1 MGDHIVSSEGLGA
14 IPTSMP
20 ERRGPRRICA
30 FSQRLGV
37 FAIRAYFRALT
48 VAVPEVL
55 ELGADYFGEEAPE
68 PLALRRRRGQGHG
81 EGFRQQLLQRDVQRA
96 GKAVHVAQAQL
107 GAAAEHVA
115 DRSMADADLPFE
127 VADGAPAAFDEHL
140 QGFPQAFEIAHE
152 GHSSAGVG
160 GRSPSFAV
168 FWKYEIPGPA
178 RAARQPGPS
187 PGPPGAGVRIFTI
200 ESSRKQEAKRTI
212 DSWGGFAAEG
222 PVALRLRWME
232 GSILQS
238 LGQLEEAGAAL
249 RQSRDGLSI
258 LGLKRFTAM
267 ASLDLAAVLLLQDR
281 CQDAQAEALTAQRS
295 LLEMEG
301 RERNFGVLMVLDA
314 AFSSGDV
321 TAELVQRALAVL
333 R

>member
-1 MGDHIVSSEGLGA
+1 M
-14 IPTSMP
+14 
-20 ERRGPRRICA
+20 
-30 FSQRLGV
+30 
-37 FAIRAYFRALT
+37 
-48 VAVPEVL
+48 
-55 ELGADYFGEEAPE
+55 
-68 PLALRRRRGQGHG
+68 
-81 EGFRQQLLQRDVQRA
+81 
-96 GKAVHVAQAQL
+96 
-107 GAAAEHVA
+107 
-115 DRSMADADLPFE
+115 
-127 VADGAPAAFDEHL
+127 
-140 QGFPQAFEIAHE
+140 
-152 GHSSAGVG
+152 
-160 GRSPSFAV
+160 
-168 FWKYEIPGPA
+168 
-178 RAARQPGPS
+178 
-187 PGPPGAGVRIFTI
+187 RIFTI